1 MRRVDGENCD
11 FCGHGTV
18 TRRDEEMAF
27 HQWTDRGYVF
37 CRVVVPMNVCGD
49 CGAKTWDENAETI
62 IEDAVRREFE
72 KLK

>member
-1 MRRVDGENCD
+1 VDGEACD
-11 FCGHGTV
+11 FCGDGKV

-37 CRVVVPMNVCGD
+37 CKVVVPMSVCVS

>member
-1 MRRVDGENCD
+1 MVRMDGDTCD

-37 CRVVVPMNVCGD
+37 CKVVVPMSVCGE
-49 CGAKTWDENAETI
+49 CGGKTWDESAETI
-62 IEDAVRREFE
+62 IENAVQREFE